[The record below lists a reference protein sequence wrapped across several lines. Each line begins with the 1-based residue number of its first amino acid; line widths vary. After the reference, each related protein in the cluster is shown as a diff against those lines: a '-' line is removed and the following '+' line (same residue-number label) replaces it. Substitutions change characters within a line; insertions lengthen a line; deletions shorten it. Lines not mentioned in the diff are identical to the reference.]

1 MDAERGEPV
10 VDAAAQLGANWIGSV
25 RSRARPSN
33 RGAHAALTVVPSRSA
48 AYASKNRLA
57 KWTSS
62 RARNSPAS
70 NVLESTA
77 ASTSLVTC
85 QYIRLKY
92 ATPSSCGRSA
102 SMAAIRSRTSSMDT
116 ARAHSTVA
124 VLDGRAADR
133 HPTR

>member
-1 MDAERGEPV
+1 MWAFMP
-10 VDAAAQLGANWIGSV
+10 ASANWIGSV
-25 RSRARPSN
+25 WSRARPSN

-102 SMAAIRSRTSSMDT
+102 SMAAIRSRTSSMDA

-124 VLDGRAADR
+124 MLDGRAAEG